1 MVRRG
6 AMLTVNNLAWLG
18 VSRVQSSTCL
28 MVTLVAVKDRRSVH
42 QPFPQREENTTSSSS
57 IELFYQDLYQ
67 LLSVRTW

>member
-1 MVRRG
+1 
-6 AMLTVNNLAWLG
+6 MLTVNNLAWLV
-18 VSRVQSSTCL
+18 VSAIKHLL